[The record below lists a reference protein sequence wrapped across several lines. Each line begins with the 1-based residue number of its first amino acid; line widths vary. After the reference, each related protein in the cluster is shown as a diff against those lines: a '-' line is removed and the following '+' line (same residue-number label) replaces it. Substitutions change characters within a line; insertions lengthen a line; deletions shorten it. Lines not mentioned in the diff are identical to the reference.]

1 MPDLEEQLRVAGAR
15 WRAEQ
20 RDPPVNLHGASAGP
34 RSRAVLVGLGTGALA
49 VVAIVVVVLFAGA
62 SRPGPRVSVVPT
74 TIPTSPP
81 SAVVTAHPDVIELSS
96 EIAQPDVLAVD
107 GNRLWVT
114 GYAPALKGAANVS
127 GIQGPAH
134 LQRIDAETGKLLG
147 EVTLPDNSP
156 GGLRVGAGAVWLS
169 GQQNE
174 ESTELLKV
182 DTATMRVAARIQGI
196 DTGDLAVTPDT
207 VWATDGV
214 GGLRRIDP
222 ATGRVVTTIDLHSN
236 KLYAAGWVVAGPV
249 GVFVGNGYSGNI
261 QRIDPATNTAGPE
274 IHIAPDLA
282 EMVELDGSLWVER
295 SDGTQL
301 IEVRGG
307 TTVARTIDLPERG
320 VDVASD
326 GKVLWVGTTAAHVM
340 RVDPAS
346 GAVTGVAMP
355 AGTRAMAVAADPAT
369 GAVWAT
375 STTPTPRLLRVPT
388 NAPASTSSRPCS
400 SFDCPAGPTVLCSAH
415 QTEPSMSTGSYCGPK
430 PVAGNGL
437 GPSGEC
443 TGRETAPPCGPGMV
457 PGHYYAYT
465 LPGRCDGK
473 LVLDGRHWRSTLPP
487 PADVPDTDV
496 WAYVN
501 ADGKTAGFIAPV
513 GAGEFAPDTGQP
525 APLC

>member
-20 RDPPVNLHGASAGP
+20 RDPVVDLHGATAGA
-34 RSRAVLVGLGTGALA
+34 RSRTVLVGAGTGALA
-49 VVAIVVVVLFAGA
+49 VVAIVVVVLFAGV

-74 TIPTSPP
+74 TIPTRPP
-81 SAVVTAHPDVIELSS
+81 STVVNANPDVIELSS
-96 EIAQPDVLAVD
+96 DIVQPDVLAVD
-107 GNRLWVT
+107 GSRLWVT
-114 GYAPALKGAANVS
+114 GYAPALKGAADIS

-134 LQRIDAETGKLLG
+134 LQEIDAETGKLLG

-169 GQQNE
+169 GQQGE

-182 DTATMRVAARIQGI
+182 DAATVRVTARIPGVK
-196 DTGDLAVTPDT
+196 TGDLAVTPDA

-222 ATGRVVTTIDLHSN
+222 GTGRVVATIDLHSN

-274 IHIAPDLA
+274 IHIARDLA
-282 EMVELDGSLWVER
+282 EMVELNGSLWVER

-307 TTVARTIDLPERG
+307 TTVARTIDLPVRG
-320 VDVASD
+320 FDVASD
-326 GKVLWVGTTAAHVM
+326 GKVLWVGTESAEVM
-340 RVDPAS
+340 RVDPA
-346 GAVTGVAMP
+346 TGGLWGVPMP
-355 AGTRAMAVAADPAT
+355 KGTRTNTVAADPAT

-375 STTPTPRLLRVPT
+375 SMTPTPRLLRVPT
-388 NAPASTSSRPCS
+388 VVPPARPCLVRS
-400 SFDCPAGPTVLCSAH
+400 CPPPLPTLCQAH
-415 QTEPSMSTGSYCGPK
+415 QAEPSMSTGSYCGPK

-437 GPSGEC
+437 GPQGEC

-473 LVLDGRHWRSTLPP
+473 LVLDGGRWRSTLPP
-487 PADVPDTDV
+487 TSDVPDVDV
-496 WAYVN
+496 WAYVK

-513 GAGEFAPDTGQP
+513 GAVQFVPDTGRP
-525 APLC
+525 VPKC